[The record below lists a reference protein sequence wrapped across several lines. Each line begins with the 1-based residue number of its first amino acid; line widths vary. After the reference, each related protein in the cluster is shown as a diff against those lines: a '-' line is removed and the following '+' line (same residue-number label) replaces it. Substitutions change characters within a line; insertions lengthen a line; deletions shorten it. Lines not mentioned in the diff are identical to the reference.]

1 MPSGLSITTKA
12 NLLSG
17 KYIFSYYS
25 PVSRL
30 VTFFGFTIH
39 AYPPGP
45 ITAYRTLILGPIVSS
60 G

>member
-1 MPSGLSITTKA
+1 MNMNSADQIAYG
-12 NLLSG
+12 NL
-17 KYIFSYYS
+17 

-30 VTFFGFTIH
+30 VILFWYTIH

-45 ITAYRTLILGPIVSS
+45 ATAYRTLILGPIVSS